1 MRAIHAYVGAT
12 VLVSVIVLA
21 AQDWAELSALSP
33 SAAVGLAS
41 LVLLGL
47 VSEASAFSYRL
58 GATGGSSSLVFLPLV
73 AAVVLFGPLPAIAFI
88 VVTTLPGEFLIRRRP
103 TIRAAFNVAQY
114 VNATAVAG
122 LLFTGVGGYPL
133 ALGPDVPEAFDPQ
146 LLAVLA
152 FGTGTLLL
160 NHLAVAGAIA
170 LSERVPLRRVTWM
183 VMNRIGG
190 TVLNDLMILPISI
203 LVAFLYFELG
213 VTGLF
218 VALLPLIFIRYAY
231 LAKFRLQAANRDLLQ
246 VLVKAIETRDPYT
259 SGHSLRVQALA
270 RGIAEAIGMRARD
283 MEQLETAALLHDI
296 GKIEVVYEKILQK
309 PGDLS
314 EAERK
319 VIESHVH
326 RGVEILTS
334 LSSFDAKIVAAV
346 RHHHE
351 LYDGSGYPD
360 GLSGERIPLFAR
372 IIKMSDAIDAMLSTR
387 PYRDALPL
395 AKVES
400 ELRDYSG
407 RHFDPKLVDA
417 VISSRML
424 HEHAVSIELESSLK
438 QPRESRDSSNGPVE
452 ADAEAGSFRV

>member
-1 MRAIHAYVGAT
+1 MRAIHLYVGAT
-12 VLVSVIVLA
+12 VLVSLGVVAIQDWETLTHLPLA
-21 AQDWAELSALSP
+21 AII
-33 SAAVGLAS
+33 GLGS

-73 AAVVLFGPLPAIAFI
+73 AAVILFGPVPAVLFI
-88 VVTTLPGEFLIRRRP
+88 LVTTLPGEFLIRRRP
-103 TIRAAFNVAQY
+103 VIRAAFNVAQY
-114 VNATAVAG
+114 INATAVSG
-122 LLFTGVGGYPL
+122 ILFSMVGGYPL

-146 LLAVLA
+146 LIAVLA
-152 FGTGTLLL
+152 FGTTTLLL
-160 NHLAVAGAIA
+160 NHVAVAGAIA
-170 LSERVPLRRVTWM
+170 LSERAPLRRVLWT

-190 TVLNDLMILPISI
+190 TVLNDLMILPIAI

-218 VALLPLIFIRYAY
+218 VALLPLIFIRYSY

-270 RGIAEAIGMRARD
+270 RGVGEVIGMGSRQ

-309 PGDLS
+309 PGSLS
-314 EAERK
+314 EDERRM
-319 VIESHVH
+319 IESHVH

-334 LSSFDAKIVAAV
+334 LSSFDSRIVSAV

-360 GLSGERIPLFAR
+360 GLAGEKIPLFSR

-387 PYRDALPL
+387 PYRGALPL
-395 AKVES
+395 EKVRS
-400 ELRDYSG
+400 ELRDFAG
-407 RHFDPKLVDA
+407 RHFDPRLVAA
-417 VISSRML
+417 VIDSSML
-424 HEHAVSIELESSLK
+424 EDHSSSIRLEASLK
-438 QPRESRDSSNGPVE
+438 EKQSSPVE
-452 ADAEAGSFRV
+452 NGEMAEDRVRALRS